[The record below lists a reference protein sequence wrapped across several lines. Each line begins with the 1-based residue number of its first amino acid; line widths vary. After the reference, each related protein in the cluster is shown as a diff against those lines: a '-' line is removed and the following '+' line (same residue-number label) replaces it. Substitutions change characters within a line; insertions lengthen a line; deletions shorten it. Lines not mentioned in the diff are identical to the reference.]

1 MQPGNEGSGP
11 QKEGNTSERTNSV
24 QDQLAE
30 YRRRQSAKRSIEL
43 TSGARTQS
51 QATNGQQQEDNKIQ
65 EISNQKPDVN
75 TLPEKSAFADEE
87 EQKRE
92 AAYSQSSFVPQDK
105 NVEPQI
111 ANSLGQ
117 APQANQTAPE
127 KTEYEKMIE
136 A

>member
-1 MQPGNEGSGP
+1 M
-11 QKEGNTSERTNSV
+11 
-24 QDQLAE
+24 
-30 YRRRQSAKRSIEL
+30 
-43 TSGARTQS
+43 
-51 QATNGQQQEDNKIQ
+51 Q
-65 EISNQKPDVN
+65 EISNQRPDVN

-117 APQANQTAPE
+117 APQVNQTAPE